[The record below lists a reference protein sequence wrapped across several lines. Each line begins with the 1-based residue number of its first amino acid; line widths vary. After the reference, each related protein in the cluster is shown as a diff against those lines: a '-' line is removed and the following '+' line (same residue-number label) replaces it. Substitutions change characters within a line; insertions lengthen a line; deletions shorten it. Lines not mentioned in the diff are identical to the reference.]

1 MNNGTE
7 AKIAVMANKIDTL
20 TDDVKEIK
28 DDIKQ
33 LKNDLPKY
41 YVSKTKFE
49 PFEKIF
55 WLGMGLLITTVGGWI
70 LNLVM
75 GVR

>member
-7 AKIAVMANKIDTL
+7 AKIAVMATKVDTL

-28 DDIKQ
+28 EDIKQ
-33 LKNDLPKY
+33 LKKDLPQY
-41 YVSKTKFE
+41 YVSKAKFE

-70 LNLVM
+70 LNLVA
-75 GVR
+75 GGR